1 MVPFL
6 LNEVCKLRGTD
17 CLHCIYMLF
26 CTVLNADK
34 TGLPRTWKNRFT
46 EKIFIFG
53 KHYICRSEFVCVF
66 APVFKRVFRGQKIG
80 LRYFKIQGT
89 NFKIC
94 ALYFFFSPTL
104 GKRTENQFSIFRTK
118 KGLFSGP
125 VFSRFMRFLFPA
137 NSVFYSKFAEASCL
151 SPAKEKG
158 ATPPT
163 CRTL

>member
-17 CLHCIYMLF
+17 CLHCIYILF

-34 TGLPRTWKNRFT
+34 RDCQEYKKTRFT

-94 ALYFFFSPTL
+94 ALYFFFSPMWVL
-104 GKRTENQFSIFRTK
+104 RAENQFPIFSTK

-137 NSVFYSKFAEASCL
+137 NSGFYSKFAEASCL
-151 SPAKEKG
+151 SPAK
-158 ATPPT
+158 
-163 CRTL
+163 

>member
-17 CLHCIYMLF
+17 CLHCIYILF

-34 TGLPRTWKNRFT
+34 RDCQEYKKPFYRKNIHIRQT
-46 EKIFIFG
+46 L
-53 KHYICRSEFVCVF
+53 YLRSEFVCVF

-94 ALYFFFSPTL
+94 ALYFFFSPMWVL
-104 GKRTENQFSIFRTK
+104 RAENQFPIFSTK
-118 KGLFSGP
+118 KGLFPGP

-137 NSVFYSKFAEASCL
+137 NSGFYSKFAEASCL
-151 SPAKEKG
+151 SPAKEKV
-158 ATPPT
+158 ATPPA